1 MDLDIGIFLV
11 DDMLARTDRA
21 SMAHSLET
29 RVPFLDPVICEFA
42 FALPSRMKV
51 RRFQKKRLLKKAVE
65 PLVPDS
71 ILNAEK
77 RGFSMPLAA
86 WLRGELKPM
95 VRDLLSADN
104 IRRQGFFRPEA
115 VRRLIDEHWAGHV
128 DHHRKIWALLV
139 FSLWFDRYA
148 VGGAEQRAVQPARAG

>member
-1 MDLDIGIFLV
+1 
-11 DDMLARTDRA
+11 
-21 SMAHSLET
+21 
-29 RVPFLDPVICEFA
+29 
-42 FALPSRMKV
+42 MKV
-51 RRFQKKRLLKKAVE
+51 RLFRKKRLLKKAVG

-86 WLRGELKPM
+86 WLRGELRPM

-148 VGGAEQRAVQPARAG
+148 VEAQAGPRAVQKATSRLRLKQEHGGPMEADSMSFGRARESPDHNP

>member
-1 MDLDIGIFLV
+1 M
-11 DDMLARTDRA
+11 
-21 SMAHSLET
+21 
-29 RVPFLDPVICEFA
+29 
-42 FALPSRMKV
+42 
-51 RRFQKKRLLKKAVE
+51 KKAVE

-86 WLRGELKPM
+86 WLRGELRPM

-104 IRRQGFFRPEA
+104 IRRQGFFQPEA
-115 VRRLIDEHWAGHV
+115 VRRLIDEHWAGRV

-148 VGGAEQRAVQPARAG
+148 VGGAEQRAVQPARAGLRLKQDLGGPSKPTR